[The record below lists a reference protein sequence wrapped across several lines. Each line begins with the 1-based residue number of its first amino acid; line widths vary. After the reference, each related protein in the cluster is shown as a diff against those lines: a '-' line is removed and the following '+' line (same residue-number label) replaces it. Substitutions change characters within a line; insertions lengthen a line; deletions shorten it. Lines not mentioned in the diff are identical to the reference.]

1 MMSHIKVIS
10 STTYHIVFAK
20 FGELS
25 MELYAI
31 KLAMGS
37 TPVGPPTF
45 NLVSLSFPQ
54 HLAKQGVNTWH
65 ETATMWQA
73 SWGLSHWETHG
84 ATSKITFDVIKEA
97 ILAKEWNF
105 FHLSRKKLDNL
116 HSKIFSNT
124 NVNCT

>member
-1 MMSHIKVIS
+1 MKTHMMSHIKVIS

-45 NLVSLSFPQ
+45 NLVSLSSSLTFP
-54 HLAKQGVNTWH
+54 NTLPNK
-65 ETATMWQA
+65 E
-73 SWGLSHWETHG
+73 LTHG
-84 ATSKITFDVIKEA
+84 TKRQPCGRHHGVYLIGKPMAQHQKSH
-97 ILAKEWNF
+97 LM
-105 FHLSRKKLDNL
+105 LSRRLFLLK
-116 HSKIFSNT
+116 SGTFSISQGKN
-124 NVNCT
+124 